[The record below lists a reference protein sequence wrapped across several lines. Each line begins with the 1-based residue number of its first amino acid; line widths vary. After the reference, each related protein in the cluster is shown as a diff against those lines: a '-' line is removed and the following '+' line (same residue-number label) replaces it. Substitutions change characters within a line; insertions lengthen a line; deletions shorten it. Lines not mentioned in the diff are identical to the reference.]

1 MSKKIYFP
9 MLQEK
14 FEERIAL
21 PVPDDQEDDED
32 DEEETAGSVTN
43 AQPSQPPRMEV
54 APAEASEK
62 DILFLK
68 SLVEDMG
75 SISYIV
81 DCNKH
86 DEITAAISHLP
97 HIIASRPGKVPTT
110 APPVFKCYV
119 I

>member
-21 PVPDDQEDDED
+21 PVPEDQEDDED

-54 APAEASEK
+54 APAEASE
-62 DILFLK
+62 
-68 SLVEDMG
+68 
-75 SISYIV
+75 
-81 DCNKH
+81 N
-86 DEITAAISHLP
+86 A
-97 HIIASRPGKVPTT
+97 
-110 APPVFKCYV
+110 APPEQKNPLDEVMEQMSN
-119 I
+119 